1 MRWDDGFRNITT
13 STKPIQTPDDLKNL
27 KIRVPVGAL
36 WTSMFKAFGAAPAS
50 INFSEIYPALQSR
63 VA

>member
-1 MRWDDGFRNITT
+1 MRWNDGFRNITT

-50 INFSEIYPALQSR
+50 VNFSEIYPALQSR